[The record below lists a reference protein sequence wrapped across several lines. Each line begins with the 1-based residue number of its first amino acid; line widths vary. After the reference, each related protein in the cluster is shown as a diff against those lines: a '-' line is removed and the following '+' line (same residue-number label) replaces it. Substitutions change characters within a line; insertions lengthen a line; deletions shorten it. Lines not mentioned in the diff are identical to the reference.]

1 MIYVVP
7 PACLGNDRLQGG
19 ENMGLLDGMAKGLL
33 GKVLGGGT
41 SQNPLMDIVL
51 GLITNP
57 ETGGLQGLIQTFK
70 GKGLG
75 DAMSSWISTG
85 ENQSVSGDQ
94 IQHALGGNFIQQ
106 IAQQLGSSK
115 SEVAGSLASLL
126 PDIID
131 KLTPTG
137 KLPEGNQLSQG
148 LEMLKKS
155 LLKT

>member
-1 MIYVVP
+1 
-7 PACLGNDRLQGG
+7 
-19 ENMGLLDGMAKGLL
+19 MGLLDGVAKGLL
-33 GKVLGGGT
+33 GKVLGGGS

-70 GKGLG
+70 EKGLG

-94 IQHALGGNFIQQ
+94 IQHVLGGNFIQQ

-115 SEVAGSLASLL
+115 SEVAGSLSNLL

-155 LLKT
+155 FLKT